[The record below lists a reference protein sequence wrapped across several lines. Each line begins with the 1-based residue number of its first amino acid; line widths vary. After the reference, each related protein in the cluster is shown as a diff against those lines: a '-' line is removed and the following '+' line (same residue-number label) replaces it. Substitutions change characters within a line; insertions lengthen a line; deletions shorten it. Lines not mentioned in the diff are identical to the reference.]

1 MHPSLEQQLISL
13 RREFHMYPEA
23 GWTEFRTTARI
34 IEELLSDGIP
44 VRWGKDIHSR
54 EHMLGLPPENILEQ
68 AWQLA
73 LDQTGLEDI
82 LTPMRGGYTGC
93 IARIDGALPGKTTLF
108 RVDIDSCQLEECNDS
123 SHIPARDGFA
133 SRRPGC
139 MHACGHDAHAAIG
152 IGVAKLLWQQRD
164 KLCGRV
170 YILFQPAEEGLR
182 GAASMAVSALPDNC
196 DQLIGLHV
204 GIHDLPI
211 GTVAASCSGFLSSTK
226 LDIAFHGKAAH
237 AGLCPE
243 LGRNALAAGAR
254 AALDLLALPEK
265 QSGLCRVNVGT
276 FHAGSGRNIIPA
288 EARLAAETRSDDAEQ
303 NVQLCTKAEAICAEA
318 ANTYGCTVDIIKMGG
333 ANSAECDSVLVSRVS
348 DILANIPQV
357 TQLLPSISFGGSE
370 DITTLMH
377 TVQSRGGLATELL
390 LGMPLKSPHHSS
402 RFDIDEKVICLGAEI
417 LLTLGLS
424 LGQFPNP

>member
-34 IEELLSDGIP
+34 IEELLSDDIP
-44 VRWGKDIHSR
+44 VRWGNEIHSR
-54 EHMLGLPPENILEQ
+54 KHMLGLPPDDILEE

-73 LDQTGLEDI
+73 LEQTGLEDI

-93 IARIDGALPGKTTLF
+93 IARIDGALPGKTTVF
-108 RVDIDSCQLEECNDS
+108 RVDIDCCQLDECS
-123 SHIPARDGFA
+123 EVSHFPAREGFA
-133 SRRPGC
+133 SRRKGY

-152 IGVAKLLWQQRD
+152 IGTAKLLWQQKD

-182 GAASMAVSALPDNC
+182 GAASMAVSALPDSC

-243 LGRNALAAGAR
+243 LGKNALAAGAK
-254 AALDLLALPEK
+254 AALELLALPEK
-265 QSGLCRVNVGT
+265 HSGLCRVNIGT

-288 EARLAAETRSDDAEQ
+288 EAHLAAETRSDDAEQ
-303 NVQLCTKAEAICAEA
+303 NIRMYAEAEAICIEA
-318 ANTYGCTVDIIKMGG
+318 ASTYGCTADIIKAGRANG
-333 ANSAECDSVLVSRVS
+333 ADCDPVLVKSVS
-348 DILANIPQV
+348 DILSHMPQV
-357 TQLLPSISFGGSE
+357 FQLLPSVSFGGSE
-370 DITTLMH
+370 DITTLMR
-377 TVQSRGGLATELL
+377 TVQAKGGLATELL
-390 LGMPLKSPHHSS
+390 LGMPLIAPHHSS
-402 RFDIDEKVICLGAEI
+402 RFDIDENVICLGAEI
-417 LLTLGLS
+417 LTALGLS
-424 LGQFPNP
+424 LGQSPKL

>member
-44 VRWGKDIHSR
+44 VRWGKDIHCR
-54 EHMLGLPPENILEQ
+54 EHMLGLPSDDILEE

-73 LDQTGLEDI
+73 LEQTGLEDI

-93 IARIDGALPGKTTLF
+93 IAGIDGAFPGKTTVF
-108 RVDIDSCQLEECNDS
+108 RVDIDSCQLEECSDT
-123 SHIPARDGFA
+123 SHLPAKEGFA
-133 SRRPGC
+133 SRRKGC

-152 IGVAKLLWQQRD
+152 IGAAKLLWQQRD
-164 KLCGRV
+164 KLCGSV

-182 GAASMAVSALPDNC
+182 GAASMAVSALPDSC

-204 GIHDLPI
+204 GIHDLPT
-211 GTVAASCSGFLSSTK
+211 GTVAASCGSFLSSTK
-226 LDIAFHGKAAH
+226 LDITFHGKAAH

-265 QSGLCRVNVGT
+265 HSGLCRVNVGT

-303 NVQLCTKAEAICAEA
+303 NIQLCAEA
-318 ANTYGCTVDIIKMGG
+318 EAVCAKAARTYGCSTDIVKVGG
-333 ANSAECDSVLVSRVS
+333 ANGAECDPALVGSVS
-348 DILANIPQV
+348 DILAHMPQIS
-357 TQLLPSISFGGSE
+357 QLLPSISFGGSE
-370 DITTLMH
+370 DITTLMR
-377 TVQSRGGLATELL
+377 TVQAKGGLATELL
-390 LGMPLKSPHHSS
+390 LGMPLIAPHHSS

-417 LLTLGLS
+417 ITALGLS
-424 LGQFPNP
+424 LGQSPKL